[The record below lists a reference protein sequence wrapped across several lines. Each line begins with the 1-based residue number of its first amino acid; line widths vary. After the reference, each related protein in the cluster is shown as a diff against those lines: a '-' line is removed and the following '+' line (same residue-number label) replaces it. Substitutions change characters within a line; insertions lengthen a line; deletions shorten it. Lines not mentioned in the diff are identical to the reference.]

1 MPETSKR
8 TETKRGPGKA
18 EGQAD
23 EAAKLNAEEGAAPAA
38 EAPAEPLDGRVVTA
52 LHAAADKKAVGLVV
66 LDLRAVASFTDY
78 FVIASGTNVRQ
89 VQAVADEVVERVRKE
104 HRSKPARVEGYNTAE
119 WVLLDYGDFILH
131 VFEEKARRFYD
142 LERLWRDAAR
152 VPLPEELADAGPPPG
167 GAGGSLRREG

>member
-8 TETKRGPGKA
+8 TETERGRGGA
-18 EGQAD
+18 EGQPD
-23 EAAKLNAEEGAAPAA
+23 EAARAGAG
-38 EAPAEPLDGRVVTA
+38 EATAAEPLDERVLTA

-66 LDLRAVASFTDY
+66 LDLRAVASFTDF

-104 HRSKPARVEGYNTAE
+104 HRAKPARVEGYNTAE

-167 GAGGSLRREG
+167 GAAGS